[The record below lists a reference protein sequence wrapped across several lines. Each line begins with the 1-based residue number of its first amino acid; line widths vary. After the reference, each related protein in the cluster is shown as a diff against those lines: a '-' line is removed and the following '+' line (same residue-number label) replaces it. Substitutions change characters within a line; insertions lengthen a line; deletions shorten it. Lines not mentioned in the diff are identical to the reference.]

1 MIKAKGFTLIELLII
16 VAIVSLLSLSA
27 FMLFNNVRAKSRNS
41 FRQATL
47 KQIKLAFN
55 MYYDDTGTWPS
66 SNGTCLGYNDGQ
78 TCWIGPTGNTTLNNA
93 LKTYIGEIPKD
104 PSYQSRTIGNAFV
117 YFNKLPTWHCSGTI
131 FPFPSGPYVA
141 WQPDKPLASGDSADS
156 RCLGLGFMSCCDF
169 NCANGYYCV
178 YSLQ

>member
-78 TCWIGPTGNTTLNNA
+78 T
-93 LKTYIGEIPKD
+93 
-104 PSYQSRTIGNAFV
+104 
-117 YFNKLPTWHCSGTI
+117 
-131 FPFPSGPYVA
+131 
-141 WQPDKPLASGDSADS
+141 
-156 RCLGLGFMSCCDF
+156 
-169 NCANGYYCV
+169 
-178 YSLQ
+178 